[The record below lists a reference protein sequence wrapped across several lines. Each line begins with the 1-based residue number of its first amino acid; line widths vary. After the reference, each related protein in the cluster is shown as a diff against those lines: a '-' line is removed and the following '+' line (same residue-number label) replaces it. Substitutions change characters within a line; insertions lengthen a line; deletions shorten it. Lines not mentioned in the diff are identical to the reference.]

1 MVVKGTVV
9 AATFVTTTVVR
20 VISPDDK
27 KMCIDEAAFVD
38 VEFALLVSAVS
49 RENTQRLVSA
59 NGGVTTPGLF
69 FYCYTAVH
77 AAARKQVPQGISD
90 IRSPGAVSTLGSHK
104 LPASLFWRT

>member
-1 MVVKGTVV
+1 MVVTGTVV

-59 NGGVTTPGLF
+59 NGGGTPHGLF
-69 FYCYTAVH
+69 FFFKTAPHPPPRNPEAQDIGGIPTH
-77 AAARKQVPQGISD
+77 APTSLCGPPNI
-90 IRSPGAVSTLGSHK
+90 
-104 LPASLFWRT
+104 PALIPFAP

>member
-59 NGGVTTPGLF
+59 NGGITTHGLIV
-69 FYCYTAVH
+69 YCNTAVH
-77 AAARKQVPQGISD
+77 PAARNQGAQGIGD
-90 IRSPGAVSTLGSHK
+90 IPTVGACILVRFPKFARLH
-104 LPASLFWRT
+104 